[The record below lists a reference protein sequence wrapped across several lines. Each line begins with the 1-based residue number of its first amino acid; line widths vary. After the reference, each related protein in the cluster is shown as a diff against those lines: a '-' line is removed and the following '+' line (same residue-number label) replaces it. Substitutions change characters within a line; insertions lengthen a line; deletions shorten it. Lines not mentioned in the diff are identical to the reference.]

1 MLQRLTARGCPENS
15 IQDSFFMSKNKYF
28 LEKSELYSHMSFSER
43 GPENV
48 GLMLQKSF
56 DEDEELDFIKED
68 IRYKELMEELK
79 SIKGKA

>member
-1 MLQRLTARGCPENS
+1 MLN
-15 IQDSFFMSKNKYF
+15 IKNTYF

-43 GPENV
+43 APENV

-79 SIKGKA
+79 SIKGKV

>member
-1 MLQRLTARGCPENS
+1 
-15 IQDSFFMSKNKYF
+15 MS
-28 LEKSELYSHMSFSER
+28 LSER